1 MWGDV
6 NRITQFQSLA
16 ICLPALSEW
25 CIFYAFN
32 FSYSLAMG
40 GAEDGIS
47 HGGISALRVP
57 ANYTCT
63 LGLITYNATQ
73 HGLLCMYTWS
83 GPLCVILVSVAVVR
97 GSTSPLMLLWLYLC
111 DICVL
116 VTNRYKAPVGDP
128 ASSACRGE

>member
-1 MWGDV
+1 MPLTSPIRWQWVG
-6 NRITQFQSLA
+6 QS
-16 ICLPALSEW
+16 EE
-25 CIFYAFN
+25 
-32 FSYSLAMG
+32 
-40 GAEDGIS
+40 GARRTAYHMEGS
-47 HGGISALRVP
+47 RLRVP

-83 GPLCVILVSVAVVR
+83 GPLCVILVSVAVVG

-128 ASSACRGE
+128 ASSAEESR